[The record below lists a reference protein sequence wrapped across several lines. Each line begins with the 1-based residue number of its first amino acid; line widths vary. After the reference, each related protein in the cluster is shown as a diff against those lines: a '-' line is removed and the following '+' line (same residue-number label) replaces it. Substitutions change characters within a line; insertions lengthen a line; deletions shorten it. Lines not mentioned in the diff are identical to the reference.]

1 MLKGN
6 LLTVNEVLEITGVSR
21 YTLYRDSRSGKI
33 QPIYFGKNVRY
44 QEEDVLRY
52 AEEKK
57 KSYLVNYYK
66 QKKEK
71 EQKAS
76 G

>member
-6 LLTVNEVLEITGVSR
+6 LLTVNEVLEMAGVSR

-33 QPIYFGKNVRY
+33 QPIYFGKSVRY
-44 QEEDVLRY
+44 QEEDVKRY

-57 KSYLVNYYK
+57 QSIRVNYYK
-66 QKKEK
+66 QKKEEK
-71 EQKAS
+71 ERI
-76 G
+76 

>member
-6 LLTVNEVLEITGVSR
+6 LLTVNEVLEIAGISR

-33 QPIYFGKNVRY
+33 KPIKFGKSVRY
-44 QEEDVLRY
+44 REEDVERY

-57 KSYLVNYYK
+57 QSYLVNYYK

-71 EQKAS
+71 EQN
-76 G
+76 

>member
-1 MLKGN
+1 MLSGN
-6 LLTVNEVLEITGVSR
+6 LLTVNEVLKITGVSR

-44 QEEDVLRY
+44 REEDVKRY

-57 KSYLVNYYK
+57 QSVRVIYYQN
-66 QKKEK
+66 QKKSK
-71 EQKAS
+71 ERN
-76 G
+76 